1 MSQQPVARL
10 GDTSDHGGTIISYGT
25 KFRCDGI
32 LVARLGDAHSCPTHG
47 ITSITTASPK
57 VKSEGQFVAAITS
70 EAGCGAKIITGS
82 PSTTVP
88 MVGGIS
94 GGGGGG
100 AIGGGGRFILNNSL
114 HDILNGRSIL
124 G

>member
-32 LVARLGDAHSCPTHG
+32 LVARLGDSHSCPTHG
-47 ITSITTASPK
+47 ITPIITASPK
-57 VKSEGQFVAAITS
+57 VRSEGQFVAAVTS
-70 EAGCGAKIITGS
+70 VAQCGAIINSGS

-88 MVGGIS
+88 MAGVAG
-94 GGGGGG
+94 
-100 AIGGGGRFILNNSL
+100 GGGGRFILNNSL
-114 HDILNGRSIL
+114 HDILNSYSLL